1 MKYKSAKD
9 FSVFTIIA
17 IAMEYTK
24 NANMSMQDRVKGPR
38 VTYRSLAKK
47 YSCTNY
53 TIYLLMNE
61 RLPKISIHLYNKVK
75 KVADANRCAS
85 HIMLSEYH
93 SNSKN

>member
-1 MKYKSAKD
+1 MKYKSAKE

-24 NANMSMQDRVKGPR
+24 NANMPMEDRVKGPR

-47 YSCTNY
+47 YGCTNY
-53 TIYLLMNE
+53 TIYRLMNE

-75 KVADANRCAS
+75 KVASANKQAS
-85 HIMLSEYH
+85 YIMFGEMH
-93 SNSKN
+93 SKSKN